1 MHYETPQDAE
11 DAYYDALEAGDAVAM
26 DEVWE
31 ASDKIACLLPMT
43 PLTTGPEVRR
53 LWRAIFEQGAR
64 FEIEVRHHV
73 WIENGD
79 LAIHLIEE
87 RTGARHDGGSPPP
100 AIYGTNV
107 FRLGPDG
114 WRLLLHQN
122 SPAPLPPPGAASSQR
137 TALA

>member
-11 DAYYDALEAGDAVAM
+11 DAYYDALEAGDALAM
-26 DEVWE
+26 SEVWE

-43 PLTTGPEVRR
+43 PLATGQEVQR
-53 LWRAIFEQGAR
+53 LWNAIFEQGTK
-64 FEIEVRHHV
+64 FDIQVRHHA

-87 RTGARHDGGSPPP
+87 RTGAQRDGSAPPP
-100 AIYGTNV
+100 IYGTNV
-107 FRLGPDG
+107 FRRGPDG

-122 SPAPLPPPGAASSQR
+122 SPGSPPPPGAASSRR
-137 TALA
+137 TAIA